1 MLKIMGSILVF
12 AAAAG
17 MAGTYKRELADHL
30 ALLYALRKLLVDLS
44 CYGNGTRQPVEV
56 LLGCFVRTPD
66 EQVWKRDF
74 EEYPKKLCLTGEE
87 SVLIG
92 EAGGALFGRSEEENH
107 RRLTLILEQLD
118 DRIKTVRGELGEKQK
133 IYATVSMVM
142 GGMLV
147 ILLI

>member
-1 MLKIMGSILVF
+1 MEWTTELR
-12 AAAAG
+12 
-17 MAGTYKRELADHL
+17 YKRYEDW
-30 ALLYALRKLLVDLS
+30 
-44 CYGNGTRQPVEV
+44 T
-56 LLGCFVRTPD
+56 
-66 EQVWKRDF
+66 
-74 EEYPKKLCLTGEE
+74 
-87 SVLIG
+87 
-92 EAGGALFGRSEEENH
+92 EEENH

>member
-66 EQVWKRDF
+66 ERLNEICRKIADCLIEKNEKNGELVWKRFF
-74 EEYPKKLCLTGEE
+74 EEYRKKLCLTGEE
-87 SVLIG
+87 SALIERRAARFSG
-92 EAGGALFGRSEEENH
+92 EAKKKITEDSRSF
-107 RRLTLILEQLD
+107 
-118 DRIKTVRGELGEKQK
+118 
-133 IYATVSMVM
+133 
-142 GGMLV
+142 
-147 ILLI
+147 

>member
-66 EQVWKRDF
+66 ERLNEICRKILALLLLLEKAARIGLFILSVMQ
-74 EEYPKKLCLTGEE
+74 KL
-87 SVLIG
+87 
-92 EAGGALFGRSEEENH
+92 
-107 RRLTLILEQLD
+107 RL
-118 DRIKTVRGELGEKQK
+118 K
-133 IYATVSMVM
+133 I
-142 GGMLV
+142 
-147 ILLI
+147 I